1 MRQQWLDVPAS
12 ELLMLVASSASLS
25 GSSVSSQVASL
36 ALMAL
41 LLALVA
47 LVAFLALMVSF
58 STGGFHSPGSSV
70 SAKNLVTSIL
80 RPRPGISYLE
90 APHNKRGAWLL
101 NKAPWIGSLFGWGAC
116 SGSNQRAA
124 RLAQGCPL
132 LCFWWV
138 WWWLDCGWP
147 CLAPLYQSLPLLRGR
162 LWLCLQNTQHVEIY
176 FFFGILLC
184 RVTFGSLHHHPHH
197 YHRKILRKSSVSTS
211 LCSGPRSGWNPAVD
225 PGQKMICRWNDN
237 NGEDFRMKQMRW
249 VASCCFWYWICWTNW
264 ISRKR

>member
-47 LVAFLALMVSF
+47 LVAFIALMVSF

-90 APHNKRGAWLL
+90 PPHNKRGAWLL
-101 NKAPWIGSLFGWGAC
+101 YKAPWIGSLFGWQAS
-116 SGSNQRAA
+116 SGSNQ

-132 LCFWWV
+132 LWFWWV

-176 FFFGILLC
+176 FFFGVLLC
-184 RVTFGSLHHHPHH
+184 RVTFGSL
-197 YHRKILRKSSVSTS
+197 SSSSSS
-211 LCSGPRSGWNPAVD
+211 LS
-225 PGQKMICRWNDN
+225 Q
-237 NGEDFRMKQMRW
+237 EDFEKKFSFNLSLLRTKVWLKSRGR
-249 VASCCFWYWICWTNW
+249 SWTKDDLPLKW
-264 ISRKR
+264 QQWWRF